1 MEIQVPKAPLK
12 IINMLNA
19 SGYEAYVVGGCVRDS
34 LMGRTPNDW
43 DVTTSATPMEVKNV
57 FKRTV
62 DTGIKHGTVTVLE
75 DGDMIEVTTYRIDGE
90 YADGRHKSSCIVKRR

>member
-1 MEIQVPKAPLK
+1 MEIK
-12 IINMLNA
+12 IPNA

-90 YADGRHKSSCIVKRR
+90 YADGSLQGSSPRI